1 MGMNFDIARR
11 NMVEQQ
17 VRTWEVLEPRVLEV
31 LGTVPREDYVNPRYR
46 KMAYADT
53 ALPLEHGET
62 MMKPV
67 VEGRLLQALNPQSGH
82 SVLEIGT
89 GSGYLTACLAQL
101 AGRVMSVDCQA
112 DFIQS
117 AQRRLAQ
124 AGGADVTIAHADAF
138 DDEVMA
144 GVLAGQTFDA
154 VAVTGSA
161 ATIPE
166 AFRRWL
172 KPAGRLFMVKGNEP
186 AMEACVITA
195 IGEGQFAEESL
206 FETDLGRLQGAEDRA
221 KFVF

>member
-1 MGMNFDIARR
+1 MNFDIARR

-31 LGTVPREDYVNPRYR
+31 LGTIPREDYVNPRYR

-53 ALPLEHGET
+53 PLPLEHGET

-67 VEGRLLQALNPQSGH
+67 VEGRLLQALNPQSDEA
-82 SVLEIGT
+82 VLEIGT
-89 GSGYLTACLAQL
+89 GSGYLTACLGQL
-101 AGRVMSVDCQA
+101 AGRVVSVDCQQ
-112 DFIQS
+112 DFTQS

-124 AGGADVTIAHADAF
+124 VADSDVTIAHADAF
-138 DDEVMA
+138 NELDMGE
-144 GVLAGQTFDA
+144 VLAGQTFDA

-172 KPAGRLFMVKGNEP
+172 KPGGRLFMVRGNEP
-186 AMEACVITA
+186 AMEACLIRA
-195 IGEGQFAEESL
+195 IEGGQFAEESL